1 MTIKVGFEINEKK
14 GSSKKKVVE
23 CVGDKAYRNFT
34 RVLLRHFSGLVI
46 LVKHRSLYYKR
57 DDAAAFWLD
66 YQNLQRNPKPYKSRW
81 ITFQNEQ
88 FGIFI
93 VLLEEGLSKTN
104 AKLSQ

>member
-1 MTIKVGFEINEKK
+1 MTIKVGFKINEKK

-34 RVLLRHFSGLVI
+34 RVLLRHFLGLVI
-46 LVKHRSLYYKR
+46 LVKHRNLYNKR

-66 YQNLQRNPKPYKSRW
+66 YQNLQLNPKPYKSRW
-81 ITFQNEQ
+81 ITFQNGK

-93 VLLEEGLSKTN
+93 EFSSN
-104 AKLSQ
+104 AKSKLRQ